1 MLMITIRDIAFVR
14 YQVAD
19 LDRMEA
25 FLLDFGLHRVA
36 RTDSALY
43 VRAAGAGHHVHVSEL
58 GPENATIGFGL
69 QAREAGDLHALAARL
84 GTRVEDNPEPGG
96 GRRVRFV
103 DPAGFVVDVLHGQ
116 EQLAPLPTREPV
128 AMNPAAGRQRYGR
141 TVRLKPA
148 PSSVMRLGH
157 VALLVPDFPKSLAFY
172 RDVLGFR
179 ASDTYW
185 AGVEGNTIAA
195 FMHCGL
201 GEQWTDHHTLALIAA
216 QDGKA
221 RFDHSA
227 FEVLDLDDVMQG
239 GEYLQ
244 SRGWRHSW
252 GVGRHIQGSQIFDY
266 WRDPFGHKI
275 EHWTDG
281 DLVNDGTPTGH
292 APISNDELRQWAP
305 PLNPEFFA

>member
-1 MLMITIRDIAFVR
+1 MITIQDIAFVR
-14 YQVAD
+14 YQVTD

-43 VRAAGAGHHVHVSEL
+43 MRPAGSVHHVHVSEL
-58 GPENATIGFGL
+58 GPENAAIGFGL
-69 QAREAGDLHALAARL
+69 LAREMSDLQALANRL
-84 GTRVEDNPEPGG
+84 GARVEDNPEPGG
-96 GRRVRFV
+96 GQRVRFT
-103 DPAGFVVDVLHGQ
+103 DPAGFVVDVIHGQ
-116 EQLAPLPTREPV
+116 ARHAPLPARAPIQANDTSTRRRFGQV
-128 AMNPAAGRQRYGR
+128 
-141 TVRLKPA
+141 VRLKPQ

-157 VALLVPDFPKSLAFY
+157 VAVQVADFPRMLAFY
-172 RDVLGFR
+172 RDVLGFV

-185 AGVEGNTIAA
+185 AGTEANTIAA

-201 GEQWTDHHTLALIAA
+201 GDQWTDHHSIALISAH
-216 QDGKA
+216 DGRN

-239 GEYLQ
+239 GEWLRK
-244 SRGWRHSW
+244 RGHQHSW

-266 WRDPFGHKI
+266 WRDPFGNKI

-281 DLVNDGTPTGH
+281 DLVNDRTPVGH
-292 APISNDELRQWAP
+292 AAITPEELRQWAP
-305 PLNPEFFA
+305 PLTPEFFV